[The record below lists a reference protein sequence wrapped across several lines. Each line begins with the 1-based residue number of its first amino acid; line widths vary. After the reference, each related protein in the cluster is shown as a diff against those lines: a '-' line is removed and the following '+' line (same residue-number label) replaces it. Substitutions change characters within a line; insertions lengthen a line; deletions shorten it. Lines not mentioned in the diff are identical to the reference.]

1 MTINDILSHRKS
13 IRDFYTNI
21 PSQSLA
27 EAEKESL
34 KLFELA
40 DYNRRTLLP
49 NGNHVSYAVALCVAC
64 ICSIDLK
71 YRRKNLL
78 TEDEKQYIAERM
90 CERYKYWSVCD
101 LKCFENMLICGR
113 LPSTRGGQVEYELT
127 SVSIPNLLS
136 KAEVYDRMRPSS
148 GKGADPSVPDSMEA
162 LLQKDLHG
170 WKRSPFHIY
179 DDYHRTH
186 DCNGNLVVDPRTFG
200 GTPPRNPGWDYE
212 SHWDAW
218 YRTHLMDKSLAP
230 EGFDAEKYWKE
241 PVSAEE
247 QNAIIEGCQAVLRRA

>member
-1 MTINDILSHRKS
+1 MTV
-13 IRDFYTNI
+13 
-21 PSQSLA
+21 
-27 EAEKESL
+27 E
-34 KLFELA
+34 
-40 DYNRRTLLP
+40 
-49 NGNHVSYAVALCVAC
+49 
-64 ICSIDLK
+64 
-71 YRRKNLL
+71 
-78 TEDEKQYIAERM
+78 ERM
-90 CERYKYWSVCD
+90 KTADSVVRHYGHWRAWE
-101 LKCFENMLICGR
+101 LKDFEDKLDNELIGVQS
-113 LPSTRGGQVEYELT
+113 PTGQIEYALGAVDRA
-127 SVSIPNLLS
+127 SLLRRFKS
-136 KAEVYDRMRPSS
+136 YDRSRASEVRE
-148 GKGADPSVPDSMEA
+148 ADVRTRTMEE